1 MSKSGKV
8 FNEKKISQS
17 GMFNTLNLPDQLLI
31 THYSLFIIHY
41 SFPLLAFIKQAISR
55 ATHYSL
61 FITHSLFQPIS
72 AQKNFPRATHY

>member
-31 THYSLFIIHY
+31 TDYSLLI
-41 SFPLLAFIKQAISR
+41 
-55 ATHYSL
+55 
-61 FITHSLFQPIS
+61 
-72 AQKNFPRATHY
+72 